1 MRLCKN
7 ELKLYTPLV
16 QIRKKKKQKT
26 KKTGNK
32 LEISEYGNK
41 LRKAFSYQFLNLLLF
56 F

>member
-1 MRLCKN
+1 MKLCKN
-7 ELKLYTPLV
+7 KLKLYPPSV
-16 QIRKKKKQKT
+16 QIRKKKNK